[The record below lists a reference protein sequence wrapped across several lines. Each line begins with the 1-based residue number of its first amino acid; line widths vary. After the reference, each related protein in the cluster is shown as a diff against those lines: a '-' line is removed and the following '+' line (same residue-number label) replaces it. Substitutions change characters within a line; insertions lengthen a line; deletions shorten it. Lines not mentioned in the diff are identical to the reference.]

1 MFTTVFG
8 LDLLDVINT
17 LCWWTS
23 ACEYP
28 IKKKKKKSTL
38 ISKQKN
44 ENKSSDFQYYY
55 KQDCNIAGQLV

>member
-23 ACEYP
+23 ACAYP
-28 IKKKKKKSTL
+28 IKKKKKSTL